1 MQHFELI
8 TDGIDVKP
16 LLAQIE
22 AHPELWN
29 QNDWRKTRPDTA
41 HAEMTDIWVRYNDI
55 ARLDL
60 SNPAAFNGEHVP
72 VWYEAW
78 SKLTELHKIV
88 FDLMAKVEGE
98 MIGGI
103 LITKI
108 PAGAGLEPHVDTG
121 WHVEQYDKFYLSL
134 KSEGGSFFCAKDE
147 NGSECLCPAP
157 GEIWLF
163 DNRKEHWVE
172 NNSNA
177 DRVTVI
183 ICIRTAKFGRF

>member
-1 MQHFELI
+1 MKHFQNI
-8 TDGIDVKP
+8 ASGIDVAP
-16 LLAQIE
+16 LLAQLE

-29 QNDWRKTRPDTA
+29 ANPWRKTRPDTA

-60 SNPAAFNGEHVP
+60 ENPGEFNAEHVP
-72 VWYEAW
+72 VWYPAW
-78 SKLTELHKIV
+78 NVLTELHDIV
-88 FDLMAKVEGE
+88 FDLMARVRGE

-108 PAGAGLEPHVDTG
+108 PSGCALKPHVDTG

-134 KSEGGSFFCAKDE
+134 ESGEGAVFSCEHDGYIESLSPK
-147 NGSECLCPAP
+147 P

-163 DNRKEHWVE
+163 DNRKKHWVE
-172 NNSNA
+172 NNSGA

-183 ICIRTAKFGRF
+183 ICIRTQKYGRE